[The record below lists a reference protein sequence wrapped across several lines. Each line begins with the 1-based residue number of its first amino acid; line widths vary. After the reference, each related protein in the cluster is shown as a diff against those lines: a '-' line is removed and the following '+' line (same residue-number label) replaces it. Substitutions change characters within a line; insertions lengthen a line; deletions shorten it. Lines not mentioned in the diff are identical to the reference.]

1 MKIIINHHY
10 PILNQCSS
18 HYQPA
23 LGSWLHALL
32 TTFQRPR
39 QLLQNQIEDAVGD
52 ARGPRARAPRPRLV
66 ALQRL
71 AQAMGTTSQGYHGN
85 IMKDDG
91 I

>member
-1 MKIIINHHY
+1 MSYI
-10 PILNQCSS
+10 SS
-18 HYQPA
+18 HHQPA

-52 ARGPRARAPRPRLV
+52 AHGPRASRAPRPRLV